1 MTIARESIRKTDFRG
16 MATGKRLAPIHPG
29 EVLLR
34 EFIEPMGLTRY
45 QVAKAIKVQQR
56 RIDEICTGKRSV
68 TAATALRFAKLFG
81 MDAQTWMNLQAQYD
95 LEIAERELSKQID
108 REVVPLPQAA

>member
-16 MATGKRLAPIHPG
+16 VATGKRLASVHPG
-29 EVLLR
+29 EVLLK

-45 QVAKAIKVQQR
+45 KVAKAIKVQQR
-56 RIDEICTGKRSV
+56 RIDEICSGERAI
-68 TAATALRFAKLFG
+68 TAATALRLAKLFG
-81 MDAQTWMNLQAQYD
+81 MEAQTWMNLQAQYD

-108 REVVPLPQAA
+108 KEVTPLAQAA